1 MSENSVIPNYE
12 HVFGPE
18 TTAAM
23 GTALEQICAVLGLDH
38 DAIAREVIAGRI
50 VELARR
56 GERDATKLR
65 DRVLM
70 EANGA
75 VGCWGG
81 VNHHD

>member
-1 MSENSVIPNYE
+1 MSEASLIPNYE

-18 TTAAM
+18 ATTAM
-23 GTALEQICAVLGLDH
+23 GSALDQICSVLGVDH
-38 DAIAREVIAGRI
+38 DAGLREIIAGRI
-50 VELARR
+50 IELARR

-75 VGCWGG
+75 AGCWAE
-81 VNHHD
+81 

>member
-1 MSENSVIPNYE
+1 MRQSSVIPNYE

-38 DAIAREVIAGRI
+38 DADACEVIASRI
-50 VELARR
+50 IELARR
-56 GERDATKLR
+56 GERDAMKLR

-75 VGCWGG
+75 AGCWAE
-81 VNHHD
+81 

>member
-1 MSENSVIPNYE
+1 MSESSVLPNYT

-38 DAIAREVIAGRI
+38 DAVAREVIASRI
-50 VELARR
+50 IELARR

-65 DRVLM
+65 DRVLT

-75 VGCWGG
+75 AGCWAE
-81 VNHHD
+81 

>member
-1 MSENSVIPNYE
+1 MSESSVIPNYE

-18 TTAAM
+18 TAAAM
-23 GTALEQICAVLGLDH
+23 GTALEQICAVLGLNH
-38 DAIAREVIAGRI
+38 DAIAREVIADRI
-50 VELARR
+50 IELARR

-75 VGCWGG
+75 AGCWAE
-81 VNHHD
+81 

>member
-1 MSENSVIPNYE
+1 MSETSVIPNYE

-23 GTALEQICAVLGLDH
+23 GTALDQICAVLGLNH
-38 DAIAREVIAGRI
+38 DAVAREAIAGRI
-50 VELARR
+50 IELARR

-75 VGCWGG
+75 AGCWAE
-81 VNHHD
+81 